1 MCIRI
6 RKRRKARIRVSYEK
20 EGATMRAVWLE
31 TDELEE
37 PEDPPMGRQAA
48 YADLETEDTPAQE
61 DRPVARRPAFVAIDD
76 DDLWEIP
83 IRLAP

>member
-1 MCIRI
+1 M
-6 RKRRKARIRVSYEK
+6 SYEK

-37 PEDPPMGRQAA
+37 PEESALGRRAA
-48 YADLETEDTPAQE
+48 YADLETEDTLVQE
-61 DRPVARRPAFVAIDD
+61 DRPIARRPAFMAIDD

-83 IRLAP
+83 MRLAP